1 VWLCPRAFAKIPT
14 AMNRPF
20 SAISR
25 AVAVVL
31 VCAAVAGCPGGARE
45 TGLPASAERPT
56 ESLQIVMAHA
66 EESFRDGDYV
76 EAQMA
81 YEQALQIE
89 PGQARAT
96 VNLATCYL
104 KNRFVKKAQDLLEV
118 YLARHP
124 DDPAARLVQ
133 ARTLMRLGDLQAAGD
148 SLRQVLRTNP
158 DLVMAHYNLGFVA
171 YRSGRY
177 AEAEEHLKRAC
188 ELKPDLPD
196 AFYTLG
202 LTSLALKRYPE
213 AIASLEKAV
222 QVDPKHVGARFNLA
236 NAYARAG
243 RLQDA
248 EKQQA
253 VYADLSGHS
262 KSQKERETQIKASSV
277 KGIQFLLDKKYPEA
291 LQEYQVLS
299 GRFPD
304 DASIHSQ
311 IGQILIILSRRDEAF
326 TALRKAT
333 ELDPKLS
340 DPHYL
345 LSGLYRE
352 RGDAQAADRELTT
365 FAALE
370 TIPEGKS
377 GY

>member
-1 VWLCPRAFAKIPT
+1 MLCF
-14 AMNRPF
+14 
-20 SAISR
+20 
-25 AVAVVL
+25 
-31 VCAAVAGCPGGARE
+31 AVAGCAGEGRDAGRPAPEARS
-45 TGLPASAERPT
+45 G
-56 ESLQIVMAHA
+56 ESLQTILAHA

-81 YEQALQIE
+81 YEQAVQIDPE
-89 PGQARAT
+89 QSRAT
-96 VNLATCYL
+96 VNLATCCL
-104 KNRFVKKAQDLLEV
+104 KNRLVKKAQDLLEGF
-118 YLARHP
+118 LARHP

-133 ARTLMRLGDLQAAGD
+133 ARTLMRLGNLEAAAE
-148 SLRQVLRTNP
+148 SLRHVLRTNP

-171 YRSGRY
+171 YRSRRY
-177 AEAEEHLKRAC
+177 DEAEDHLKKAC

-202 LTSLALKRYPE
+202 LTYLALRRYPE

-222 QVDPKHVGARFNLA
+222 EVDPKHVGARFNLA

-243 RLQDA
+243 RLHDA

-277 KGIQFLLDKKYPEA
+277 KAIQLLLDKKYPEA
-291 LQEYQVLS
+291 LREYRDLS
-299 GRFPD
+299 SRFPD
-304 DASIHSQ
+304 DASIYSE
-311 IGQILIILSRRDEAF
+311 IGRILILLSQRDEAF
-326 TALRKAT
+326 AALKKAA

-345 LSGLYRE
+345 LAGLYRE
-352 RGDAQAADRELTT
+352 RGDAQAAERELTT